1 MKAQEAEEAKE
12 KESEKA
18 ENDPHQRAYYLKD
31 IPFSEDA
38 KEASNVII
46 MDGLYN
52 SGVIFKDKLDN
63 LPLSEKALRRL
74 VDHYPTYEHMDNA
87 YYHLFLLYSR
97 KGETA
102 MARQYLDSLKTRY
115 PQSQWTTL
123 LTDPNFV
130 RNAREG
136 VHLEDSLYAAT
147 YDAFKADRYQE
158 VKANTQ
164 LSKEHFPIGAN
175 RDKFIFI
182 GALSKL
188 NDGDSEGCMADLDP
202 LVTRYSTSE
211 LATMAGMIIN
221 GVKAGRKLHGGKF
234 DIGEV
239 WSRRTEV
246 QSGDEANKSKAFSNE
261 RNTPFLFM
269 LAYKPDSVN
278 ENKLLYQ
285 LARYNFTSYLVRNF
299 DINIEDAEGL
309 HRMQVTGFRNFDEV
323 LQYARQLLSQ
333 PQLVRLIGKA
343 RPIIISSENLPLLG
357 TTYSYDD
364 YSKFYD
370 KHFAPLKIST
380 FYLLTEPAEVVSE
393 PEPEAPKHTDD
404 EEITPDEG
412 TTIAPQGTTIETET
426 PANTA
431 PANQGTTIIPT
442 ETGTNQPTN
451 GTTIIPT
458 ETGTN
463 QPANGTTTIP
473 TETETNA
480 PDSNGTTTIPDA
492 SGTTVT
498 PTETDIDNFLNNTFV
513 GDDEPTAAPTPETNS
528 QTGSAKPVIKS
539 TQTQPTER
547 VTKENESQEVK
558 MTESESKE
566 TDANE
571 NATKDT
577 EQDASG
583 TTFIIDDNEQPTP
596 PPAAEQK
603 RAQPKKTDKKPS
615 VDTKQKT
622 TNKSTTE
629 QNKTEK
635 NKDNNEKKELQQHFD
650 LEDEYYDLEG
660 F

>member
-1 MKAQEAEEAKE
+1 M
-12 KESEKA
+12 
-18 ENDPHQRAYYLKD
+18 
-31 IPFSEDA
+31 
-38 KEASNVII
+38 
-46 MDGLYN
+46 
-52 SGVIFKDKLDN
+52 
-63 LPLSEKALRRL
+63 
-74 VDHYPTYEHMDNA
+74 
-87 YYHLFLLYSR
+87 
-97 KGETA
+97 
-102 MARQYLDSLKTRY
+102 
-115 PQSQWTTL
+115 
-123 LTDPNFV
+123 
-130 RNAREG
+130 
-136 VHLEDSLYAAT
+136 
-147 YDAFKADRYQE
+147 
-158 VKANTQ
+158 
-164 LSKEHFPIGAN
+164 
-175 RDKFIFI
+175 
-182 GALSKL
+182 
-188 NDGDSEGCMADLDP
+188 
-202 LVTRYSTSE
+202 
-211 LATMAGMIIN
+211 
-221 GVKAGRKLHGGKF
+221 
-234 DIGEV
+234 
-239 WSRRTEV
+239 

-364 YSKFYD
+364 YSKFYN

-442 ETGTNQPTN
+442 ETGTNQPAN

-458 ETGTN
+458 EAGTN
-463 QPANGTTTIP
+463 APAPIGTTIIP

-528 QTGSAKPVIKS
+528 QAGSAKPVTKS
-539 TQTQPTER
+539 TQTKPTER

-603 RAQPKKTDKKPS
+603 RASTKEDRQKAFCRYKAEDDQQ
-615 VDTKQKT
+615 VDDGA
-622 TNKSTTE
+622 E
-629 QNKTEK
+629 QNRE
-635 NKDNNEKKELQQHFD
+635 E
-650 LEDEYYDLEG
+650 
-660 F
+660 